1 MRDGSAAAV
10 RRAKRSLRGELGP
23 RGRRAERGVLA
34 RGEALTRGLQRA
46 HRGLDADLF
55 RRRPWLPRDRR
66 GVHPDSHERF
76 PVIVVAV
83 VASHRAGMRDAREP
97 APGGA
102 RNLAWSRCAI
112 RVLRS
117 GAARFACVGG
127 RRGSPTKSVRPHHR
141 KTKRRFVRENFHLVV
156 NKNQDGYGY
165 FGKIS
170 SATFWTPGYVS
181 PVHTTSKPASRRRL
195 NTCHGP
201 G

>member
-1 MRDGSAAAV
+1 MVAMRDTCPTIGRGALRV
-10 RRAKRSLRGELGP
+10 CWRA
-23 RGRRAERGVLA
+23 
-34 RGEALTRGLQRA
+34 
-46 HRGLDADLF
+46 
-55 RRRPWLPRDRR
+55 
-66 GVHPDSHERF
+66 
-76 PVIVVAV
+76 
-83 VASHRAGMRDAREP
+83 AREP
-97 APGGA
+97 NQK
-102 RNLAWSRCAI
+102 R
-112 RVLRS
+112 
-117 GAARFACVGG
+117 
-127 RRGSPTKSVRPHHR
+127 PTASR